1 LGGSGCFAK
10 QGKRDTVRLQGS
22 KDTLLY
28 AKANRGRER
37 MSDVATMNKA
47 APTGSKGRLIVWV
60 LLIVA
65 VLGLA
70 KYLNAQAYLQSALH
84 WIQGLGPWGW
94 AIFVLLYIATAV
106 LLLPAVVLTLG
117 AGAVFG
123 VAQGWIIVS
132 VAATLAATAAF
143 LVGRYFARGWVSQR
157 IAGNPTFV
165 AIDEAVAREGWKIV
179 GLTRL
184 SPAFPFNLLNYAY
197 GVTRVSLRHYILAS
211 WFGMMPGTLMYV
223 YLGSL
228 AGDLASVGT
237 GRDARTPAEWA
248 LYGVGLLATIAV
260 TVFVTRIAR
269 SALRQRITT

>member
-1 LGGSGCFAK
+1 
-10 QGKRDTVRLQGS
+10 
-22 KDTLLY
+22 
-28 AKANRGRER
+28 

-47 APTGSKGRLIVWV
+47 APTGSKGRLIVWA

-70 KYLNAQAYLQSALH
+70 KYLNVQAYLQSALH
-84 WIQGLGPWGW
+84 WIQELGPWGW
-94 AIFVLLYIATAV
+94 AIFVLLYIAAAV

-123 VAQGWIIVS
+123 VAQGWVIVS

-228 AGDLASVGT
+228 AGDLASLGT

-248 LYGVGLLATIAV
+248 LYGVGLLATVAV

-269 SALRQRITT
+269 NALRQRVTT